1 MSECKSPG
9 DGMDLG
15 AFWKIIADAR
25 SDARDDEAFLSR
37 IDARLR
43 SLAPEDL
50 LEFEGQFNKILA
62 ESYAWRLWGAAYL
75 MNGGCSDDGFEYFR
89 AWLMAQGR
97 QTYEKALEDPD
108 TLALL
113 VNPEGEL
120 EEFMYLAR
128 QAYEA
133 KTGEEMPDTVFHG
146 ATRPE
151 LGEGWDFEDATEM
164 QKRYPKLFAKYGE

>member
-1 MSECKSPG
+1 
-9 DGMDLG
+9 MDRS
-15 AFWKIIADAR
+15 AFWKIIGDAR

-37 IDARLR
+37 IDSRLR
-43 SLAPEDL
+43 TLTPKEL
-50 LEFEGQFNKILA
+50 LEFEGHFNKIRS
-62 ESYAWRLWGAAYL
+62 ESYAWCLWGAAYL

-97 QTYEKALEDPD
+97 QTFEQALDDPD
-108 TLALL
+108 TLAML

-133 KTGEEMPDTVFHG
+133 KTGEEMPDTVFQG

-151 LGEGWDFEDATEM
+151 LGEGWDFDDNIEM
-164 QKRYPKLFAKYGE
+164 QKRYPKLFAKYGV